1 LTENIGGMSLEA
13 GEVAWVTRHMHHFRA
28 TVSDI
33 IF

>member
-1 LTENIGGMSLEA
+1 MSLKA